1 MTRISQLVRAI
12 VGADA
17 EVTGAEILRRHLDR
31 YKLGVPFRRAHAFQ
45 DAVREI
51 FADSLNHV
59 VGMSGALN
67 QRGQQ
72 LLREIGEYRSRGHG
86 RGTPIGRGYA
96 IVPITPATRTLAD
109 DPYVTGRA
117 TPASRSKYLPHQ
129 GRRERDRR
137 RVGGYGYARRA
148 HAFYLTEPY
157 SREHS

>member
-1 MTRISQLVRAI
+1 MTVRDKR
-12 VGADA
+12 V
-17 EVTGAEILRRHLDR
+17 ETTGAEILRRYLDR

-67 QRGQQ
+67 LRGQQ
-72 LLREIGEYRSRGHG
+72 LLRELGEYRSRGHG

-96 IVPITPATRTLAD
+96 IVPITPATRTEAD

-129 GRRERDRR
+129 GRREKLRR
-137 RVGGYGYARRA
+137 TLYGFAGRNPA
-148 HAFYLTEPY
+148 LCMIPGVV
-157 SREHS
+157 S

>member
-109 DPYVTGRA
+109 DPYVTGHA
-117 TPASRSKYLPHQ
+117 TPVSRSKYLPHQ
-129 GRRERDRR
+129 GRREKIRR
-137 RVGGYGYARRA
+137 MLGGFAGRNPALCMIPGVA
-148 HAFYLTEPY
+148 
-157 SREHS
+157 S